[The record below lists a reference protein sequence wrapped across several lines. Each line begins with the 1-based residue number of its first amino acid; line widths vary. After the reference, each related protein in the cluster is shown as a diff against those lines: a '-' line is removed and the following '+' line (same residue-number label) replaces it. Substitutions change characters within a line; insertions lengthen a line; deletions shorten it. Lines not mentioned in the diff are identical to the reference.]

1 MIVHTYVYKHAH
13 SYNIEE
19 ISYIYMSL
27 NRSATQQAMRI
38 DDICA
43 NC

>member
-19 ISYIYMSL
+19 ISYIYIFEPIGYTTGHAY
-27 NRSATQQAMRI
+27 RRYMR
-38 DDICA
+38 
-43 NC
+43 